1 MDIIHTC
8 RVTVRLRGQGAISFT
23 PDTVSAIA
31 GKSKHARAS
40 NMDGDD
46 QHDEPDEWCTHGLAD
61 GAHLTDGVSEASSFY
76 EMSSVNYCEWGNDMI
91 INNSFTDAK
100 PCTVGRW
107 PTATD
112 DGKTER
118 ERERDHPTWVY

>member
-1 MDIIHTC
+1 M
-8 RVTVRLRGQGAISFT
+8 
-23 PDTVSAIA
+23 SAIA
-31 GKSKHARAS
+31 EKSKHARAS

-46 QHDEPDEWCTHGLAD
+46 TDEHPGAWRPHGLVD
-61 GAHLTDGVSEASSFY
+61 GAHLTSH
-76 EMSSVNYCEWGNDMI
+76 NDMI

-112 DGKTER
+112 DGEKER
-118 ERERDHPTWVY
+118 KRPPNLGVLNGNWGGANSNDFQGEMKKDLQDSPAQVITLQEASEHLPE